1 MLLTGALMYT
11 WVCVVCRSGRISLPI
26 ACRLLCLQVGNRVI
40 VKRLHV
46 RIEHVMPSRCREE
59 FLKRRQE
66 NDAARAE
73 AKAKGGEQ
81 RC

>member
-1 MLLTGALMYT
+1 LY
-11 WVCVVCRSGRISLPI
+11 
-26 ACRLLCLQVGNRVI
+26 LQVGNRVI